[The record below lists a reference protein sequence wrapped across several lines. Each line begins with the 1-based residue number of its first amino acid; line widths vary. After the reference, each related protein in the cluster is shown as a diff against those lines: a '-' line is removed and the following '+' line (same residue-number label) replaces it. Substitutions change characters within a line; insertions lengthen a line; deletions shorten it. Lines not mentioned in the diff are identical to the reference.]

1 MDIKMFFEFPGVLIT
16 IGVFLLVVS
25 IVIGII
31 AYKNPV
37 QDEEE
42 VEEIKNKIKEKQEKL
57 SENKDFQPEENFL
70 DTKEEVNSSTED
82 NKIENDLTVEEEVE
96 VNEISDDIEEQKLEE
111 KEIQES
117 VTENLDDVQEE
128 IMSLLNDIDKN
139 NEEPKKEDKE
149 IYGGADPSANIKI
162 ENDLIE
168 KEPYEEKTI
177 DLSKTEDII
186 NTLNKENLKPET
198 QEEDIE
204 IL

>member
-70 DTKEEVNSSTED
+70 DTKEGINSSTED

>member
-70 DTKEEVNSSTED
+70 DTKEEINSSTED

-186 NTLNKENLKPET
+186 NTLNKENLKPKT

>member
-70 DTKEEVNSSTED
+70 DTKEEINSSTED

-96 VNEISDDIEEQKLEE
+96 VSEINNDIEEQKLEE
-111 KEIQES
+111 KEVTES

-177 DLSKTEDII
+177 DLSKTEEII

>member
-70 DTKEEVNSSTED
+70 DTKEEINSSTED

-149 IYGGADPSANIKI
+149 IYGGADPCANIKI

>member
-70 DTKEEVNSSTED
+70 DTKEEINSSTED
-82 NKIENDLTVEEEVE
+82 NKIENNLTVEEEVE

-139 NEEPKKEDKE
+139 NEEPKKDDKE

>member
-70 DTKEEVNSSTED
+70 DTKEEINSSTED

>member
-1 MDIKMFFEFPGVLIT
+1 MDIRMFFEFPGVLIT

-57 SENKDFQPEENFL
+57 SENKNFQPEENFL
-70 DTKEEVNSSTED
+70 DTKEEINSSTED

>member
-1 MDIKMFFEFPGVLIT
+1 MFFEFPGVLIT

-42 VEEIKNKIKEKQEKL
+42 VEGIKNKIKEKQEKL

-70 DTKEEVNSSTED
+70 DTKEEINSSTED

-96 VNEISDDIEEQKLEE
+96 VSEINNDIEEQKLEE
-111 KEIQES
+111 KEVTES

>member
-70 DTKEEVNSSTED
+70 DTKEGINSSTED

-139 NEEPKKEDKE
+139 NEEPKKDDKE

>member
-70 DTKEEVNSSTED
+70 DTKEEINSSTED

-186 NTLNKENLKPET
+186 NTLNKENLKHET

>member
-1 MDIKMFFEFPGVLIT
+1 MFFEFPGVLIT

-70 DTKEEVNSSTED
+70 DTKEEINSSTED

>member
-70 DTKEEVNSSTED
+70 DTKEEINSSTED

-111 KEIQES
+111 KEKQES